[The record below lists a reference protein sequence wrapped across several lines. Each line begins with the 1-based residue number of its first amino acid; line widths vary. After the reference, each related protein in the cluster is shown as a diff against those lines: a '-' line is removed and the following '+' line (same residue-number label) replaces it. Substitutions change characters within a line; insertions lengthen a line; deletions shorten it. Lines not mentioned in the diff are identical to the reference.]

1 MKGAELGVSVN
12 TRGTFHL
19 VVRIYRPDRSS
30 TKENSTII
38 LFVNGILDSGGNLP
52 FRYPKIQEPVQPGK
66 EKKITPILT
75 VKILDFNCEKPLN
88 LREAVINFDITVLLD
103 SS

>member
-30 TKENSTII
+30 NKENSTINPARSI
-38 LFVNGILDSGGNLP
+38 YL
-52 FRYPKIQEPVQPGK
+52 
-66 EKKITPILT
+66 
-75 VKILDFNCEKPLN
+75 
-88 LREAVINFDITVLLD
+88 
-103 SS
+103 

>member
-30 TKENSTII
+30 TKENSTINPARSI
-38 LFVNGILDSGGNLP
+38 YL
-52 FRYPKIQEPVQPGK
+52 
-66 EKKITPILT
+66 
-75 VKILDFNCEKPLN
+75 
-88 LREAVINFDITVLLD
+88 
-103 SS
+103 